1 MGIWRDL
8 SCAALSADRQLFK
21 DRLIFGVARE
31 FLMDDPMAGAFDTLD
46 VQVNE
51 PAHGPVSQAGAQT
64 VTQGPALEVERGFI
78 YATTGENYTI
88 LARRAARNLRAVMPD
103 AVIDLYTDQQISD
116 PVFDCIHQTSDS
128 FFRPKIEA
136 MQRSRFARTV
146 YLDADTIVVADISD
160 LFPLLDRFDLAAT
173 HALHRGRPM
182 GDRELTVPAAFP
194 QFNSGLVVLRRSEA
208 TQMFLSRWGVEMRAT
223 GAGADQPSMRRLLF
237 NGNLRIATLPPEY
250 NLFRMSHLDFLDESI
265 GAPRMLHVQALH
277 RGPPG
282 DPEKPFDVVETIGE
296 ERARHLSALIAAEPA
311 LGGDGSGIVE
321 SLLLQRWRARAKYAP
336 KPTFSRRLVSALR
349 RRLGS
354 KMLR

>member
-1 MGIWRDL
+1 MD
-8 SCAALSADRQLFK
+8 
-21 DRLIFGVARE
+21 VV
-31 FLMDDPMAGAFDTLD
+31 DDPMDGAGDALTL
-46 VQVNE
+46 QVNE
-51 PAHGPVSQAGAQT
+51 TAAGPVSQTAAQM
-64 VTQGPALEVERGFI
+64 VAQGPAPDVERGFL
-78 YATTGENYTI
+78 YATTGALYTT

-160 LFPLLDRFDLAAT
+160 LFPLLDKFDLAAA

-182 GDRELTVPAAFP
+182 GDMELTVPAAFP

-223 GAGADQPSMRRLLF
+223 GAEADQPSMRRLLF
-237 NGNLRIATLPPEY
+237 SGNLRIATLPPEY
-250 NLFRMSHLDFLDESI
+250 NLFRMSHLDFMDQTL

-277 RGPPG
+277 NGPPG
-282 DPEKPFDVVETIGE
+282 DPEKPFDVVEAIGE

-311 LGGDGSGIVE
+311 LGGDRSVKVDN
-321 SLLLQRWRARAKYAP
+321 LLLQRWQARAKYAP